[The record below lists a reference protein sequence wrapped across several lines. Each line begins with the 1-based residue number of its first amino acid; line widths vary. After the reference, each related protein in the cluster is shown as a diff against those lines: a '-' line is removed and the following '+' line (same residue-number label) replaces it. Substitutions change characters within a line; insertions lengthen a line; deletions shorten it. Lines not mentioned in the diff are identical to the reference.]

1 MALQINSS
9 FQLFRTTY
17 WTRLAEKK
25 TVKEIRDVD
34 SFDNIAMST
43 SDLNESSVEN
53 GTNKIPGTSNNHTVE
68 HSGLKKFRDPNL
80 DRNQKEDEGENN
92 G

>member
-1 MALQINSS
+1 
-9 FQLFRTTY
+9 
-17 WTRLAEKK
+17 
-25 TVKEIRDVD
+25 
-34 SFDNIAMST
+34 MST

-53 GTNKIPGTSNNHTVE
+53 GTNRIPGTSYNHIVE

-80 DRNQKEDEGENN
+80 DRNQKEDEGEDN

>member
-1 MALQINSS
+1 
-9 FQLFRTTY
+9 
-17 WTRLAEKK
+17 
-25 TVKEIRDVD
+25 
-34 SFDNIAMST
+34 MST